1 MKVRQRVAAER
12 EGKMSPEVAAR
23 VEEFAKRLF
32 AAFSVLYSDKKAQ
45 KVKELS
51 KAAGLSETYLH
62 KVLNGTRALTMDVVL
77 KVVAAAKDPLE
88 RLFRTCAR
96 LNPGNE
102 GLDETLATLLG
113 SPAEL
118 LEDWRE
124 KPEAKDPFLV
134 EAEAWLEVIRSRGTE
149 VRPAATPLRQV
160 VLSLEEERLRDWRW
174 SKQQLEL
181 RGRDHWQDLSKKER
195 FPRSAIGDL
204 SVLVAAWAAVQRVAG
219 FRGNGID
226 ALKVA
231 FELAEIGDDS
241 WAMGCCLQKAA
252 YLAHDLGH
260 DPEALVF
267 VQRATLRFAEA
278 PTVDDMARN
287 TIDRGYFFFQLGNK
301 REAER
306 LLSAGVSKLGPQ
318 QTLYKFTAHQALSR
332 IAHEQGQL
340 DKARQEIKAAAEYC
354 SGEGLE
360 AAYLAWTA
368 AGIEKEAGSYESAER
383 YFREAIL
390 LFAKSGRAGDI
401 AFIAL
406 ELMALLIQMDRRSE
420 LAALATG
427 VLGWLEPLASSN
439 SCLLEVFENIVALM
453 KLGTLTHQ
461 NVVNALKQ
469 ARSMRESNTSGHQT
483 ARVSKPSTI

>member
-1 MKVRQRVAAER
+1 MKVRQKIAAER

-23 VEEFAKRLF
+23 VEELAKRLF
-32 AAFSVLYSDKKAQ
+32 TAFSVLYSDKKAQ

-134 EAEAWLEVIRSRGTE
+134 EVEAWLDVIRGRGTE

-181 RGRDHWQDLSKKER
+181 RGRDHWQDMSKKER
-195 FPRSAIGDL
+195 LPRSAIGDL

-260 DPEALVF
+260 DPEGLVF

-278 PTVDDMARN
+278 PTIDDMARN
-287 TIDRGYFFFQLGNK
+287 TIDRGYFCFYLGRASESERYFKAGLVTLAPASTSYRQAAHLGLSAIAAESGNLEEA
-301 REAER
+301 RRQADEAER
-306 LLSAGVSKLGPQ
+306 LVPENSLPLAHLRWRQGRIFAASMDLSNAVTKYREAITIFGDRGHGSDVALVVFDWAQILVISRRKAEL
-318 QTLYKFTAHQALSR
+318 QALAGDVARWIGPLVSNTIISEMLEDFLALLR
-332 IAHEQGQL
+332 LGYLTTKDI
-340 DKARQEIKAAAEYC
+340 DKAR
-354 SGEGLE
+354 
-360 AAYLAWTA
+360 
-368 AGIEKEAGSYESAER
+368 R
-383 YFREAIL
+383 VFREAG
-390 LFAKSGRAGDI
+390 FVTRD
-401 AFIAL
+401 F
-406 ELMALLIQMDRRSE
+406 Q
-420 LAALATG
+420 
-427 VLGWLEPLASSN
+427 
-439 SCLLEVFENIVALM
+439 
-453 KLGTLTHQ
+453 
-461 NVVNALKQ
+461 
-469 ARSMRESNTSGHQT
+469 
-483 ARVSKPSTI
+483 